1 MTSPVADSSLTDQ
14 VDACVDALRAGHLV
28 AIPTETVYG
37 LGADAENAT
46 AVKRIF
52 QVKGRPADHPL
63 IVHLAHAGLIHEG
76 WSRDVPSWAQTL
88 ADTIWP
94 GPLTL
99 ILQRGARVSD
109 FITGGQDT
117 VGLRVP
123 AHPLTVQ
130 LLERFGGGVAAPSA
144 NRFGRVSPTSAQ
156 AVLTELGD
164 DFEPGDLIL
173 DGGPCAVGVES
184 TIIDCTG
191 PVPRLLRPGGISRD
205 LVSAVTDLPV
215 LDSDGSIRASG
226 TLASHYSPLAK
237 VVVTTAAELPH
248 LTSRSSRAAV
258 LAPASVPTPD
268 GAVRLASPV
277 DADAYARELYAALR
291 AADDEGLELIAAVPP
306 SSGSI
311 ADAVIDRLL
320 RAAAE

>member
-1 MTSPVADSSLTDQ
+1 MP
-14 VDACVDALRAGHLV
+14 
-28 AIPTETVYG
+28 P
-37 LGADAENAT
+37 
-46 AVKRIF
+46 
-52 QVKGRPADHPL
+52 
-63 IVHLAHAGLIHEG
+63 
-76 WSRDVPSWAQTL
+76 WAQTV

-99 ILQRGARVSD
+99 ILQRRARVSD
-109 FITGGQDT
+109 SITGGQDT
-117 VGLRVP
+117 VGLRIP
-123 AHPLTVQ
+123 AHPLSAQ

-156 AVLTELGD
+156 AVLAELGD
-164 DFEPGDLIL
+164 DFESGDLIL

-191 PVPRLLRPGGISRD
+191 PAPRLLRPGGVSRD

-226 TLASHYSPLAK
+226 TLASHYSPRAK
-237 VVVTTAAELPH
+237 VVVTTAVELPH
-248 LTSRSSRAAV
+248 LTSQSSRAAV
-258 LAPASVPTPD
+258 LAPATVPTPD
-268 GAVRLASPV
+268 GAVRLASPG

-291 AADDEGLELIAAVPP
+291 AADDEGIELIAAVPP
-306 SSGSI
+306 NSGSI